1 MKSSFIVAS
10 VVFGVFLA
18 ASAQSQSSPL
28 LTSST
33 EGVTRGAKKA
43 SVPII
48 NAVLDTDPDLAVR
61 LRGCMSENRIEKNAA
76 NRFFVS
82 VLLPTINQNQQIYFV
97 RGDPNTDCFWAL
109 IGAHALYYWLVV
121 ENNTLNGTTYDV
133 RYSGG
138 SDAVSILR
146 SIHNGM
152 YDLESSSFTATNAFT
167 VKMQFDGSKYVDTK
181 CTEAHRTK
189 RGKEVVRIV
198 PCSTF

>member
-1 MKSSFIVAS
+1 MKISA
-10 VVFGVFLA
+10 FLLALAFVTVSA
-18 ASAQSQSSPL
+18 ASAQPQSAPI

-33 EGVTRGAKKA
+33 EGSTRGAKMA
-43 SVPII
+43 SVPIV
-48 NAVLDTDPDLAVR
+48 NAVLDADKDLAER
-61 LRGCMSENRIEKNAA
+61 LRECMSENHIEKNAA
-76 NRFFVS
+76 NKLFVS

-97 RGDPNTDCFWAL
+97 RGNPNTDCFSAL
-109 IGAHALYYWLVV
+109 IGAHAFYYWLVAKSK
-121 ENNTLNGTTYDV
+121 TLNSTTV

-152 YDLESSSFTATNAFT
+152 YDIESSSFTASNAYT
-167 VKMQFDGSKYVDTK
+167 AKMQFDGSKYVDTK

-189 RGKEVVRIV
+189 RGKEVVKIV